1 VFLLLLPI
9 SWFYVR
15 KSRKSGFLGAFLA
28 EYNKTSNLSMPTREP
43 EAFIHPPLPFSP
55 PPFLPLRLPFLLG
68 TSLYIQKK
76 YIKFVQIKQHVELA
90 VRQLSGKGIL
100 WR

>member
-1 VFLLLLPI
+1 MKCVPPTTPI

-43 EAFIHPPLPFSP
+43 EAFIHPPLPCSP
-55 PPFLPLRLPFLLG
+55 PPFLLWDLLVHSEN
-68 TSLYIQKK
+68 T
-76 YIKFVQIKQHVELA
+76 KFVQIKHHVELA